1 MTRRAFF
8 AQKQRK
14 LRYRT
19 VEIYH
24 PTIGVKR
31 YVRKQQDPVNLT
43 LEASAPRNGGELV
56 SFDGAF
62 FNYSL
67 PEQSDSTIS
76 AEIQF
81 GQVGRIF
88 KQELKKIKGADRAKS
103 GEVIIREWVKG
114 EVSPDYVLR
123 LYLATVA
130 TEANGAVILATQD
143 DPSDKGVSEIYTT
156 SRFPGLKESL

>member
-24 PTIGVKR
+24 PTIGIKR
-31 YVRKQQDPVNLT
+31 YVRKQQEPVNLM
-43 LEASAPRNGGELV
+43 LESNAPRNAGETV
-56 SFDGAF
+56 QFNGAF

-67 PEQSDSTIS
+67 PEQNDSTIS

-88 KQELKKIKGADRAKS
+88 KQELKKILGINRAKS
-103 GEVIIREWVKG
+103 GEIIIREWVKG
-114 EVSPDYVLR
+114 EPVPDYILR
-123 LYLATVA
+123 LYLATIA

-143 DPSDKGVSEIYTT
+143 DPSNKGVSQVYTA

>member
-19 VEIYH
+19 IEIYH
-24 PTIGVKR
+24 PTIGIKR
-31 YVRKQQDPVNLT
+31 YVRKQQEPVNLT
-43 LEASAPRNGGELV
+43 LEANAPRDGGESV
-56 SFDGAF
+56 QFDGAF

-88 KQELKKIKGADRAKS
+88 KQELKKIKGANRAKS
-103 GEVIIREWVKG
+103 GEVILREWVKG
-114 EVSPDYVLR
+114 ESQPDYVLR
-123 LYLATVA
+123 LYLATIA

-143 DPSDKGVSEIYTT
+143 DPSNKSVSEIYTT

>member
-24 PTIGVKR
+24 PTIGVRR
-31 YVRKQQDPVNLT
+31 YARKQQEPVNLT
-43 LEASAPRNGGELV
+43 LESSASRNGGESV
-56 SFDGAF
+56 QFDGAF

-67 PEQSDSTIS
+67 PEQTESIIS
-76 AEIQF
+76 VDIQF

-88 KQELKKIKGADRAKS
+88 KQELKKIKGADRAKI

-114 EVSPDYVLR
+114 EAQPDYVLR
-123 LYLATVA
+123 LFLATIA
-130 TEANGAVILATQD
+130 TEANGAAILATQD
-143 DPSDKGVSEIYTT
+143 DPSNKGVSQIYTT

>member
-31 YVRKQQDPVNLT
+31 YVRKQQEPVSLT
-43 LEASAPRNGGELV
+43 LESDAPRNGGEPV

-88 KQELKKIKGADRAKS
+88 KQELKKIKGADRAKT
-103 GEVIIREWVKG
+103 GEVILREWVKG
-114 EVSPDYVLR
+114 ETEPDYVLR

>member
-24 PTIGVKR
+24 PTIGVNR
-31 YVRKQQDPVNLT
+31 YVRKQQEPVNLT
-43 LEASAPRNGGELV
+43 LEANAPRNAGESV
-56 SFDGAF
+56 QFDGAF
-62 FNYSL
+62 FQYTL

-81 GQVGRIF
+81 GQVGRTF
-88 KQELKKIKGADRAKS
+88 KQEIKKIKGTDRTKT

-114 EVSPDYVLR
+114 ETSPDFVLE
-123 LYLATVA
+123 LYVA
-130 TEANGAVILATQD
+130 TIATQSNGAVILATQD
-143 DPSDKGVSEIYTT
+143 DPSNKGVSQIYTT

>member
-24 PTIGVKR
+24 PSIGVKR
-31 YVRKQQDPVNLT
+31 YVRKQQEPVNLT
-43 LEASAPRNGGELV
+43 LEANAPRNGGQSV

-62 FNYSL
+62 FDYTL

-88 KQELKKIKGADRAKS
+88 KQELKKIKGADRTKT

-114 EVSPDYVLR
+114 ETNPDFVLE
-123 LYLATVA
+123 LYVA
-130 TEANGAVILATQD
+130 TIALQANGAAILATQD
-143 DPSDKGVSEIYTT
+143 DPSNKGVSQIYTT